1 MLAGVLL
8 MCVGEG
14 GGGNPSLEFILA
26 NIFKRLGSR
35 FLCLEQKQEKCPI
48 KISRRFCCCFFLCF
62 FFHEDSDR
70 TFKQFSPCKI
80 SKCPRSLTISRA
92 LN

>member
-8 MCVGEG
+8 MCVGEGGGG

-35 FLCLEQKQEKCPI
+35 FGL
-48 KISRRFCCCFFLCF
+48 
-62 FFHEDSDR
+62 
-70 TFKQFSPCKI
+70 
-80 SKCPRSLTISRA
+80 
-92 LN
+92 